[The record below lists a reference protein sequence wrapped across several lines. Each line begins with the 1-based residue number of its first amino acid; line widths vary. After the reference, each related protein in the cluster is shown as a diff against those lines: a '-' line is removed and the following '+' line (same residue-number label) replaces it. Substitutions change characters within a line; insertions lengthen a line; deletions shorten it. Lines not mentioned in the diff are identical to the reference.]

1 MESITGF
8 TNIDATRLRVLS
20 GGAMTNILDLI
31 GSGSG
36 GGAVDAYTKSQTD
49 ALLGAKVDDIVAGTG
64 IATLGRVRPRR

>member
-20 GGAMTNILDLI
+20 GGSMSDILDLI

-36 GGAVDAYTKSQTD
+36 GGTFDAYTRSETD
-49 ALLGAKVDDIVAGTG
+49 ALLGDALECSWAP
-64 IATLGRVRPRR
+64 LGFQLGCLVGA